1 MKGLV
6 ADLEGETFIEAVN
19 QGNVKNAEEIG
30 IKLAESILAA
40 GGKEILDEIYS
51 K

>member
-6 ADLEGETFIEAVN
+6 SDLIGETYIEAENKGSVN
-19 QGNVKNAEEIG
+19 DAAEIG
-30 IKLAESILAA
+30 YELAESILAA